1 LKRNVRLPQKMQEKV
16 FNALSDLV
24 MNFRNFK
31 VRINAA
37 VALACPKKREFYRQF
52 YQPIWISLVR
62 GLETSQNMEDFNEYK
77 HRDNLIEQ
85 ICLTLGHLITLLTK
99 DDLLPLKDSIHS
111 DHLSVQMRKVW
122 ERLLPERSTVLF
134 DAHTYVSSLT
144 NSPDLN
150 AEQKDILQFLADI
163 LRHQF

>member
-1 LKRNVRLPQKMQEKV
+1 MQEKV

-85 ICLTLGHLITLLTK
+85 VVPQK
-99 DDLLPLKDSIHS
+99 RFFDLLF
-111 DHLSVQMRKVW
+111 
-122 ERLLPERSTVLF
+122 LF
-134 DAHTYVSSLT
+134 L
-144 NSPDLN
+144 
-150 AEQKDILQFLADI
+150 
-163 LRHQF
+163 